1 MLADV
6 CIGQTPK
13 LDQRHVPDKALDDMG
28 RAVVAFVVQTTKMSF
43 VDSGKAGNGFFDLTN
58 ALCHRQLRE
67 NVAGIMRFE
76 LVIMVK

>member
-1 MLADV
+1 M
-6 CIGQTPK
+6 ITHTIPK
-13 LDQRHVPDKALDDMG
+13 QH
-28 RAVVAFVVQTTKMSF
+28 
-43 VDSGKAGNGFFDLTN
+43 LTN